1 MRGRRGGAGQ
11 FAAAAVFILACAL
24 LPLLFVA
31 PEQLRGEGHPRE
43 STEPA
48 QSADWRAQVFA
59 SYWDGDIERR
69 RLELT
74 AEDSEDV
81 IACRVMAAEILSEL
95 RLDSVIPDLGDAQ
108 ISYFILEDGE
118 HRLRLMEFNQGW
130 TGDWRNWFSIHI
142 DLDTHEVYRAYIS
155 SQCLENF
162 SNYSLY
168 FPSALEIAEAWFAL
182 LGCEGGETGTDAPE
196 PLPVDETEF
205 SRSVETEFDVYY
217 GDAEE
222 ELRYGVYFK
231 CYIDNYPSMLMDL
244 MFTMSQ
250 GG

>member
-31 PEQLRGEGHPRE
+31 PGAAPRRGTSPGEHRAGAERGLAGAGLL
-43 STEPA
+43 PA
-48 QSADWRAQVFA
+48 TGTATL
-59 SYWDGDIERR
+59 ERR

-162 SNYSLY
+162 SNYSLS
-168 FPSALEIAEAWFAL
+168 FPSA
-182 LGCEGGETGTDAPE
+182 
-196 PLPVDETEF
+196 
-205 SRSVETEFDVYY
+205 R
-217 GDAEE
+217 
-222 ELRYGVYFK
+222 R
-231 CYIDNYPSMLMDL
+231 
-244 MFTMSQ
+244 
-250 GG
+250 